1 MTRRIATENLPYS
14 GTWTFSLQA
23 HNGITD
29 VRITERGKV
38 YNPVFRFVSRF
49 ILGHTQAMDAYLK
62 ALGKAVGE
70 EVELRN

>member
-1 MTRRIATENLPYS
+1 MIDEDS
-14 GTWTFSLQA
+14 A
-23 HNGITD
+23 HCRLGCS
-29 VRITERGKV
+29 RGKV